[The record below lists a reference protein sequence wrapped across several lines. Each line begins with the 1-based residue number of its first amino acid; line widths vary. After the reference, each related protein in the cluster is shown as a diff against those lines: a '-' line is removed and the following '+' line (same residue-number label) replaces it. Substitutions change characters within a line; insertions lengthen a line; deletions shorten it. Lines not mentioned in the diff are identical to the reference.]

1 MALPAAYTEST
12 LSALMEAELGPLAV
26 SLGLDEGDALP
37 EAVNEVI
44 GLLGHALSEETTT
57 AGLMKVRAL
66 ARWQAWLAAEAAAT
80 EAVDLKAGSVGL
92 TRSQLFDHIRLR
104 LARAEAA
111 ALAYPEA
118 QAAIA
123 GGGVAVVGATTTA
136 GSPYGWAAY
145 PEFGA

>member
-1 MALPAAYTEST
+1 MPAPTSHTESSLISFLET
-12 LSALMEAELGPLAV
+12 ELGPVGA
-26 SLGLDEGDALP
+26 SLGLLETDALLQ
-37 EAVNEVI
+37 AVYGTERV
-44 GLLGHALSEETTT
+44 LRHAVTAETDMAKLETIAT
-57 AGLMKVRAL
+57 WR
-66 ARWQAWLAAEAAAT
+66 AWLAAEAAAT

-123 GGGVAVVGATTTA
+123 GGGVAVVGATTTV

>member
-1 MALPAAYTEST
+1 MPLPAAYDENS
-12 LSALMEAELGPLAV
+12 LAAFAEAELGPLAV
-26 SLGLDEGDALP
+26 SLGLGEGDALP

-66 ARWQAWLAAEAAAT
+66 ARWQA
-80 EAVDLKAGSVGL
+80 
-92 TRSQLFDHIRLR
+92 
-104 LARAEAA
+104 
-111 ALAYPEA
+111 EA

>member
-1 MALPAAYTEST
+1 MPLPAAYDENS
-12 LSALMEAELGPLAV
+12 LAAFMEAELGPLAV
-26 SLGLDEGDALP
+26 SLGLGEGDALP
-37 EAVNEVI
+37 
-44 GLLGHALSEETTT
+44 